1 MSGQRQSLLRLVALN
16 NVLDRLGENIGS
28 EPIQVL
34 KSALFHELSTTAII
48 NADLVS
54 VEIWHK
60 NLQKIIGKD
69 AAVLIMQD
77 FYVELDRISAKVD
90 ARAAVFYF

>member
-16 NVLDRLGENIGS
+16 TVLDRLGEKIGT

-34 KSALFHELSTTAII
+34 KSALFHELSTTANI

-54 VEIWHK
+54 VETWHK
-60 NLQKIIGKD
+60 NLQKMIGKD
-69 AAVLIMQD
+69 AAELIMQD
-77 FYVELDRISAKVD
+77 FYVELDRISAKID
-90 ARAAVFYF
+90 ARDAVINF